1 MARRFP
7 HAQVLGI
14 DLAPV
19 PLTPGQ
25 FTTNIRFE
33 IDDMNLGLPHHVG
46 RFDLVHMRCVGGGSD
61 YSQAIT
67 IAAQCVKSGGLL
79 LVLDVDLQ
87 LCAEDK
93 VSAQKMATPDQPDGS
108 WLQRY
113 FHGEYHPFASLRVGI
128 YVF

>member
-14 DLAPV
+14 DLAPI
-19 PLTPGQ
+19 PLNPDQLTP
-25 FTTNIRFE
+25 NIRFE
-33 IDDMNLGLPHHVG
+33 IDDINLGLAHYGG

-61 YSQAIT
+61 YAQT
-67 IAAQCVKSGGLL
+67 INYAAQCVKPGGVLL
-79 LVLDVDLQ
+79 LLDIDLQ

-93 VSAQKMATPDQPDGS
+93 VSAQKMLTPNQPEGS

-113 FHGEYHPFASLRVGI
+113 IHGT
-128 YVF
+128 